1 VAYAVDYLKGM
12 IQKLE
17 AAWPRRTA
25 IESFSKI
32 AAKEAARRDVALRYD
47 GESGYLGTAVSSG
60 EKLLEVSAFDRI
72 LIVRHSGMYSV
83 VDVPEKL
90 FVDQGLLWVAIA
102 NKEEINSTLLTI
114 VYRAPGTGFP
124 YIKRT
129 SIETWIIAKDYS
141 LIPEGAQMLLFST
154 EKDFEFTLTYA
165 KKPRTK
171 KNDET
176 FKTKNYG
183 QKGMKAAGVRL
194 ATREVLDAVSSA
206 KRVTP
211 VGPNAPELE
220 VEAVLGNQAEV
231 RRESLPEKA
240 VKTPVA
246 KKSAAPKKVAKPAK
260 TVKPARREAGEK
272 KPRLAATPEETARA
286 KAEIARVQA
295 ETEAKVESI
304 PHGLFA
310 ALARKKAELAS
321 DDKDKSKGNS

>member
-1 VAYAVDYLKGM
+1 
-12 IQKLE
+12 
-17 AAWPRRTA
+17 
-25 IESFSKI
+25 
-32 AAKEAARRDVALRYD
+32 LRYD
-47 GESGYLGTAVSSG
+47 SESGYLGTAVSSG

-124 YIKRT
+124 YIKRS

-176 FKTKNYG
+176 FKTRNYG
-183 QKGMKAAGVRL
+183 QKGLKAAGVRL
-194 ATREVLDAVSSA
+194 ATREVLDAISSA

-211 VGPNAPELE
+211 AGPNAPELE
-220 VEAVLGNQAEV
+220 AVFPIQAKDGK
-231 RRESLPEKA
+231 ESLPEKIIRA
-240 VKTPVA
+240 PIA
-246 KKSAAPKKVAKPAK
+246 KKRAAPKKAAKPEKPAKPASA
-260 TVKPARREAGEK
+260 P
-272 KPRLAATPEETARA
+272 LEETRMQAEIARA
-286 KAEIARVQA
+286 KAEAARIQA

-310 ALARKKAELAS
+310 ALARKKAELTS
-321 DDKDKSKGNS
+321 DDKDKPKGNS